1 MTRKAP
7 LSTPPEIEQYRTI
20 DEKAVAQITGL
31 ALGTIRNKRGDGTGP
46 PFYRVG
52 RRCVYRLT
60 EVLSWMEA
68 RKVDRAG

>member
-1 MTRKAP
+1 MTRKIP

-20 DEKAVAQITGL
+20 DEKVVAQVTGL

-52 RRCVYRLT
+52 RRCVYRLR

-68 RKVDRAG
+68 HRVERAG

>member
-1 MTRKAP
+1 MKSKSP
-7 LSTPPEIEQYRTI
+7 SPIPPDLEQYRTI
-20 DEKAVAQITGL
+20 DDHLVSLVTGL

-52 RRCVYRLT
+52 RRCVYRLR

-68 RKVDRAG
+68 HRVERAG